1 MAVSYTHLD
10 VYKRQV
16 KYEVLEP
23 VLDFHKAK
31 DHPILIHPEEN
42 WKSLVPVGADNQ
54 RNLCAHE
61 ECSEGDVDAIL
72 AECAYVV
79 DETYHTKA
87 NQQAMMETF
96 RAYSYKDTYGRL
108 NIVSATQVLS
118 LIHILWKIQLQVRIT
133 MDLLLRIERKHI
145 S

>member
-1 MAVSYTHLD
+1 M
-10 VYKRQV
+10 
-16 KYEVLEP
+16 LEP

-31 DHPILIHPEEN
+31 DHPILIHPERIGKVLCRSVRD
-42 WKSLVPVGADNQ
+42 KSEKSYAP
-54 RNLCAHE
+54 RRMF
-61 ECSEGDVDAIL
+61 EGDVDAIL

-108 NIVSATQVLS
+108 NMFPQ
-118 LIHILWKIQLQVRIT
+118 
-133 MDLLLRIERKHI
+133 RKCR
-145 S
+145 SM